1 MVSRIRIVL
10 ALAVLSAGVGFAKKY
25 VLTPASIVPAA
36 AGELNVGT
44 DKNGNTELKIKLRHL
59 AKPEGLTP
67 PKSAYV
73 IWIQQ
78 AGGTPERIG
87 ILKVNSKLEG
97 SFESTTP
104 YKAFDLS
111 ITAEDDPNLKSPSGP
126 EVLRG
131 SVRP

>member
-1 MVSRIRIVL
+1 
-10 ALAVLSAGVGFAKKY
+10 
-25 VLTPASIVPAA
+25 
-36 AGELNVGT
+36 
-44 DKNGNTELKIKLRHL
+44 
-59 AKPEGLTP
+59 
-67 PKSAYV
+67 V

-78 AGGTPERIG
+78 TGGTPERIG